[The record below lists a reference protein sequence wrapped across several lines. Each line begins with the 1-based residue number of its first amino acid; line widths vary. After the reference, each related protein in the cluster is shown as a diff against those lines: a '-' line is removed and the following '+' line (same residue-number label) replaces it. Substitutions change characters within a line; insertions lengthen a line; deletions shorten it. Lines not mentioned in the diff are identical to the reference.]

1 MEDPGGTMAKY
12 STIMWDV
19 GGVILTN
26 GWDHN
31 ERKVVFDDFKISDVD
46 RKEFEELHEV
56 ENDPWE
62 KGHINFEDYLARTLF
77 TKPRDFTPEEMMEAI
92 RKQSLLLPNTAMPVV
107 KELAASKKYFMGTL
121 NNESRELNDYRVETF
136 GFKNLFQLFLN
147 SGYIGL
153 RKPGGEIFHLA
164 VEVLQRDPT
173 EVIFIDDRANNV
185 ASAAALGIHAIQYKN
200 EAELRS
206 HLGGLGVL

>member
-1 MEDPGGTMAKY
+1 
-12 STIMWDV
+12 
-19 GGVILTN
+19 
-26 GWDHN
+26 
-31 ERKVVFDDFKISDVD
+31 
-46 RKEFEELHEV
+46 
-56 ENDPWE
+56 
-62 KGHINFEDYLARTLF
+62 
-77 TKPRDFTPEEMMEAI
+77 MEAI